1 MSFTAYIFYFF
12 AFMTIVSAI
21 FILTTRNVLYA
32 AFALLGTFLG
42 VSALYVFAGADFLAM
57 AQIMIYIG
65 GVLILILFGIM
76 LTNRI
81 AEHQYLVSSSRN
93 SFFAVTGGVTLF
105 GVLIIAIL
113 KANFT
118 SLLWIQEAQKK
129 ASVNSTMEKIGE
141 NLMTDFVFPFEVAA
155 VILMAALM
163 GAAFIASQV
172 VKK

>member
-1 MSFTAYIFYFF
+1 MNISAYMFYFF
-12 AFMTIVSAI
+12 AFMTIASAI

-42 VSALYVFAGADFLAM
+42 VAALYVFAGADFLAM

-65 GVLILILFGIM
+65 GILILILFGIM

-81 AEHQYLVSSSRN
+81 AGHQYLVSSSRN
-93 SFFAVTGGVTLF
+93 SFFAVTGGITFF
-105 GVLIIAIL
+105 GILIIAIL

-118 SLLWIQEAQKK
+118 SLLWIQEARKK
-129 ASVNSTMEKIGE
+129 VPVNSTLEKIGE
-141 NLMTDFVFPFEVAA
+141 NLMTDFIFPFEVAA
-155 VILMAALM
+155 IILMAALM
-163 GAAFIASQV
+163 GAAYIASQV